1 MNNIPSS
8 IEAEE
13 SLLGAML
20 QNPQAIS
27 ISISKISSNDF
38 YSERNKLLYES
49 ILEMHSRNIEVNA
62 ETALRYL
69 KENGLFEKVFQNDEA
84 YLMRIID
91 GTPFHQNARYYSEII
106 AEKSL
111 LRDLITVSQDIQKSA
126 FEAKDNETREIVDL
140 AEKKIFEVTQRRL
153 DNDFIHIRDL
163 LYEALTT
170 IESRKKH
177 KGTVTGV
184 PSGFV
189 GLDKVTHGFQPS
201 DLIILAARPSVGKT
215 SFALNIVEYVLTN
228 AETINFGIG
237 FFSLEMSR
245 MQLVERLIA
254 SKARISL
261 GRIRTGDLEK
271 NEWAKLGQ
279 TFNSLAQSNLLI
291 DDASQLTI
299 MEIRGKAR
307 QMKYKFAEMNKVR
320 DKDKPPVD
328 LKLIIVD
335 YLQLI
340 HSTTGARKNGTRE
353 QEIAEI
359 SRGLKALAKE
369 LNVPVIALAQLSRA
383 VEQRQD
389 KPRLSDLRESG
400 SIEQDADIVMFLH
413 RQRPNRED
421 KDEEV
426 IDSKTNQVEVI
437 LAKHRNGAII
447 DGLPLNFIAEQ
458 TRFEN
463 IFNNNSDIY
472 NN

>member
-1 MNNIPSS
+1 MNNTPCS

-20 QNPQAIS
+20 QNHFAIDVA
-27 ISISKISSNDF
+27 ISKIVSSDF
-38 YSERNKLLYES
+38 YSERNRIVYET
-49 ILEMHSRNIEVNA
+49 ILNMRERNIDINP

-69 KENGLFEKVFQNDEA
+69 KENGLFEKIIQNDEA
-84 YLMRIID
+84 YLMRLID
-91 GTPFHQNARYYSEII
+91 GTPFYQNAKYYAEII

-111 LRDLITVSQDIQKSA
+111 LRDLINASKDIEKLA
-126 FEAKDNETREIVDL
+126 YDANESENTDIWDL

-153 DNDFIHIRDL
+153 EKDFVHIKDL

-184 PSGFV
+184 PSGFII
-189 GLDKVTHGFQPS
+189 LDKVTHGFQPS

-215 SFALNIVEYVLTN
+215 SFALNIIEHVITN
-228 AETINFGIG
+228 IETSNFGIG
-237 FFSLEMSR
+237 VFSLEMSS

-261 GRIRTGDLEK
+261 SRIRSGDIEK
-271 NEWAKLGQ
+271 PEWTKLGQ
-279 TFNSLAQSNLLI
+279 TFNSLSQANLLI
-291 DDASQLTI
+291 DDSSQLTI

-307 QMKYKFAEMNKVR
+307 QMKHKFAEISKFYG
-320 DKDKPPVD
+320 KKVD
-328 LKLIIVD
+328 LKLIVVD

-340 HSTTGARKNGTRE
+340 SSSHIRKNASRE
-353 QEIAEI
+353 QEIADI

-413 RQRPNRED
+413 RQKPNKEG
-421 KDEEV
+421 KDDEV
-426 IDSKTNQVEVI
+426 IDERTNQVEVI
-437 LAKHRNGAII
+437 IAKHRNGAVH
-447 DGLPLNFIAEQ
+447 DGIPLHFIADQ

-463 IFNNNSDIY
+463 IYNSSES
-472 NN
+472 

>member
-1 MNNIPSS
+1 MNNTPCS

-20 QNPQAIS
+20 QNHFAIDVA
-27 ISISKISSNDF
+27 ISKIVSSDF
-38 YSERNKLLYES
+38 YSERNRIVYET
-49 ILEMHSRNIEVNA
+49 ILNMRERNIDINP

-69 KENGLFEKVFQNDEA
+69 KENGLFEKIIQNDEA
-84 YLMRIID
+84 YLMRLID
-91 GTPFHQNARYYSEII
+91 GTPFYQNAKYYAEII

-111 LRDLITVSQDIQKSA
+111 LRDLINASKDIEKLA
-126 FEAKDNETREIVDL
+126 YDANESENTDIWDL

-153 DNDFIHIRDL
+153 EKDFVHIKDL

-184 PSGFV
+184 PSGFII
-189 GLDKVTHGFQPS
+189 LDKVTHGFQPS

-215 SFALNIVEYVLTN
+215 SFALNIIEHVITN
-228 AETINFGIG
+228 IETSNFGIG
-237 FFSLEMSR
+237 VFSLEMSS

-261 GRIRTGDLEK
+261 SRIRSGDIEK
-271 NEWAKLGQ
+271 PEWTKLGQ
-279 TFNSLAQSNLLI
+279 TFNSLSQTNILI
-291 DDASQLTI
+291 DDSSQLTI

-307 QMKYKFAEMNKVR
+307 QMKHKFAEISKFYG
-320 DKDKPPVD
+320 KKVD
-328 LKLIIVD
+328 LKLIVVD

-340 HSTTGARKNGTRE
+340 SSSHIRKNASRE
-353 QEIAEI
+353 QEIADI

-413 RQRPNRED
+413 RQKPNKEG
-421 KDEEV
+421 KDDEV
-426 IDSKTNQVEVI
+426 IDERTNQVEVI
-437 LAKHRNGAII
+437 IAKHRNGAVH
-447 DGLPLNFIAEQ
+447 DGIPLHFIADQ

-463 IFNNNSDIY
+463 IYNSSES
-472 NN
+472 

>member
-1 MNNIPSS
+1 MNNTPCS

-20 QNPQAIS
+20 QNSQAIS
-27 ISISKISSNDF
+27 AAISKIVSKDF
-38 YSERNKLLYES
+38 YSERNRLLYEC
-49 ILEMHSRNIEVNA
+49 ILEMHNRGIAVNA
-62 ETALRYL
+62 ETILRYL
-69 KENGLFEKVFQNDEA
+69 KENGLFDKIIQNDEV
-84 YLMRIID
+84 YLMKIID
-91 GTPFHQNARYYSEII
+91 GSPFYQNAKYYAEII

-111 LRDLITVSQDIQKSA
+111 LRDLITATQDIQNSA
-126 FEAKDNETREIVDL
+126 YEAKDSETKEIADF
-140 AEKKIFEVTQRRL
+140 AEKRIFEVTQRRL

-170 IESRKKH
+170 IENRKKH

-184 PSGFV
+184 PSGFI

-215 SFALNIVEYVLTN
+215 SFALNIVEHVITN
-228 AETINFGIG
+228 IESMNYGIG
-237 FFSLEMSR
+237 FFSLEMSS

-261 GRIRTGDLEK
+261 SRVRSGDLEK
-271 NEWAKLGQ
+271 PEWTKLGQ
-279 TFNSLAQSNLLI
+279 TFNSLSQANLLI
-291 DDASQLTI
+291 DDSSQLTI

-307 QMKYKFAEMNKVR
+307 QMKYKFAEIAKTTG
-320 DKDKPPVD
+320 KPID
-328 LKLIIVD
+328 LKLIVVD

-340 HSTTGARKNGTRE
+340 HSNANARRNGTRE
-353 QEIAEI
+353 QEIADI

-413 RQRPNRED
+413 RQKANKED

-426 IDSKTNQVEVI
+426 IDEKNNQVEVI
-437 LAKHRNGAII
+437 LAKHRNGAILE
-447 DGLPLNFIAEQ
+447 GLPLNFIADQ

-463 IFNNNSDIY
+463 INVNNN
-472 NN
+472 

>member
-1 MNNIPSS
+1 MNNMPYS

-27 ISISKISSNDF
+27 IALSKINSRDF
-38 YSERNKLLYES
+38 YSERNRLLYES
-49 ILEMHSRNIEVNA
+49 VIEMHNRNIAVNG

-69 KENGLFEKVFQNDEA
+69 KENDLFEKLFQNDEA

-91 GTPFHQNARYYSEII
+91 GTPFYQNAKYYAEII

-111 LRDLITVSQDIQKSA
+111 LRDLILAAQDIEKSA
-126 FEAKDNETREIVDL
+126 YESKDSETKEVADF

-163 LYEALTT
+163 LYEALTS
-170 IESRKKH
+170 IEERKKH
-177 KGTVTGV
+177 KSAVTGV
-184 PSGFV
+184 PSGFT
-189 GLDKVTHGFQPS
+189 GLDRVTHGFQPS

-215 SFALNIVEYVLTN
+215 SFALNIVEHVMTN
-228 AETINFGIG
+228 VETMGFGIG

-245 MQLVERLIA
+245 MQLVERLIS
-254 SKARISL
+254 SKARINLS
-261 GRIRTGDLEK
+261 RVRSGDLERQ
-271 NEWAKLGQ
+271 EWTKLGQ
-279 TFNSLAQSNLLI
+279 TFNSLSQSNLLI
-291 DDASQLTI
+291 DDSSQLTI

-307 QMKYKFAEMNKVR
+307 QMKYKFAEMSKTSGKNI
-320 DKDKPPVD
+320 D
-328 LKLIIVD
+328 LKLIVVD

-340 HSTTGARKNGTRE
+340 HSNIQTRRNGTRE
-353 QEIAEI
+353 QEIADI

-369 LNVPVIALAQLSRA
+369 LNIPVVALAQLSRA

-400 SIEQDADIVMFLH
+400 SIEQDADLVMFLH
-413 RQRPNRED
+413 RQKPNRE
-421 KDEEV
+421 DEEV
-426 IDSKTNQVEVI
+426 IDERNNQVEVI
-437 LAKHRNGAII
+437 LAKHRNGSII
-447 DGLPLNFIAEQ
+447 DGLPLNFVAEQ

-463 IFNNNSDIY
+463 IYSNADNN
-472 NN
+472 

>member
-1 MNNIPSS
+1 MNNMPYS

-27 ISISKISSNDF
+27 IALSKINSKDF
-38 YSERNKLLYES
+38 YSERNRLIYES
-49 ILEMHSRNIEVNA
+49 VIEMHNRNIAVNG

-69 KENGLFEKVFQNDEA
+69 KENDLFEKLFQNDEA

-91 GTPFHQNARYYSEII
+91 GTPFYQNAKYYAEII

-111 LRDLITVSQDIQKSA
+111 LRDLILAAQDIEKSA
-126 FEAKDNETREIVDL
+126 YESKDNETKEVADF

-163 LYEALTT
+163 LYEALTS
-170 IESRKKH
+170 IEERKKH
-177 KGTVTGV
+177 KSAVTGV
-184 PSGFV
+184 PSGFT

-215 SFALNIVEYVLTN
+215 SFALNIVEHVMTN
-228 AETINFGIG
+228 VETMSFGIG

-245 MQLVERLIA
+245 MQLVERLIS
-254 SKARISL
+254 SKARINLS
-261 GRIRTGDLEK
+261 RVRSGDLERT
-271 NEWAKLGQ
+271 EWTKLGQ
-279 TFNSLAQSNLLI
+279 TFNSLSQSNLLI
-291 DDASQLTI
+291 DDSSQLTI

-307 QMKYKFAEMNKVR
+307 QMKYKFAEMSKTSGKNI
-320 DKDKPPVD
+320 D
-328 LKLIIVD
+328 LKLIVVD

-340 HSTTGARKNGTRE
+340 HSNIQTRRNGTRE
-353 QEIAEI
+353 QEIADI

-369 LNVPVIALAQLSRA
+369 LNIPVVALAQLSRA

-400 SIEQDADIVMFLH
+400 SIEQDADLVMFLH
-413 RQRPNRED
+413 RQKPNKE
-421 KDEEV
+421 DEEV
-426 IDSKTNQVEVI
+426 IDERNNQVEVI
-437 LAKHRNGAII
+437 LAKHRNGSII
-447 DGLPLNFIAEQ
+447 DGLPLNFVAEQ

-463 IFNNNSDIY
+463 IYSNTDNN
-472 NN
+472 

>member
-1 MNNIPSS
+1 MNNTPCS

-20 QNPQAIS
+20 QNSQAIS
-27 ISISKISSNDF
+27 AAISKIVSKDF
-38 YSERNKLLYES
+38 YSERNRLLYEC
-49 ILEMHSRNIEVNA
+49 ILEMHNRGIAVNA
-62 ETALRYL
+62 ETILRYL
-69 KENGLFEKVFQNDEA
+69 KENGLFDKIIQNDEV
-84 YLMRIID
+84 YLMKIID
-91 GTPFHQNARYYSEII
+91 GSPFHQNAKYYAEII

-111 LRDLITVSQDIQKSA
+111 LRDLITATQDIQNSA
-126 FEAKDNETREIVDL
+126 YEAKDSETKEIADF
-140 AEKKIFEVTQRRL
+140 AEKRIFEVTQRRL

-170 IESRKKH
+170 IENRKKH

-184 PSGFV
+184 PSGFI

-215 SFALNIVEYVLTN
+215 SFALNIVEHVITN
-228 AETINFGIG
+228 IESMNYGIG
-237 FFSLEMSR
+237 FFSLEMSS

-261 GRIRTGDLEK
+261 SRVRSGDLEK
-271 NEWAKLGQ
+271 PEWTKLGQ
-279 TFNSLAQSNLLI
+279 TFNSLSQANLLI
-291 DDASQLTI
+291 DDSSQLTI

-307 QMKYKFAEMNKVR
+307 QMKYKFAEIAKITG
-320 DKDKPPVD
+320 KPID
-328 LKLIIVD
+328 LKLIVVD

-340 HSTTGARKNGTRE
+340 HSNASTRRNGTRE
-353 QEIAEI
+353 QEIADI

-413 RQRPNRED
+413 RQKPNKED

-426 IDSKTNQVEVI
+426 IDERNNQVEVI
-437 LAKHRNGAII
+437 LAKHRNGAILE
-447 DGLPLNFIAEQ
+447 GLPLNFIADQ

-463 IFNNNSDIY
+463 INVNNN
-472 NN
+472 

>member
-1 MNNIPSS
+1 MNNMPYS

-27 ISISKISSNDF
+27 IALSKINSKDF
-38 YSERNKLLYES
+38 YSERNRLIYES
-49 ILEMHSRNIEVNA
+49 VIEMHNRNIAVNG

-69 KENGLFEKVFQNDEA
+69 KENDLFEKLFQNDEA

-91 GTPFHQNARYYSEII
+91 GTPFYQNAKYYAEII

-111 LRDLITVSQDIQKSA
+111 LRDLILAAQDIQKSA
-126 FEAKDNETREIVDL
+126 YESKEAETKEVADF

-163 LYEALTT
+163 LYEALTS
-170 IESRKKH
+170 IEERKKH
-177 KGTVTGV
+177 KSAVTGV
-184 PSGFV
+184 PSGFT

-215 SFALNIVEYVLTN
+215 SFALNIVEHVMTN
-228 AETINFGIG
+228 VETMSFGIG

-245 MQLVERLIA
+245 MQLVERLIS
-254 SKARISL
+254 SKARINLS
-261 GRIRTGDLEK
+261 RVRSGDLERT
-271 NEWAKLGQ
+271 EWTKLGQ
-279 TFNSLAQSNLLI
+279 TFNSLSQSNLLI
-291 DDASQLTI
+291 DDSSQLTI

-307 QMKYKFAEMNKVR
+307 QMKYKFAEMSKTSGKNI
-320 DKDKPPVD
+320 D
-328 LKLIIVD
+328 LKLIVVD

-340 HSTTGARKNGTRE
+340 HSNIQTRRNGTRE
-353 QEIAEI
+353 QEIADI

-369 LNVPVIALAQLSRA
+369 LNIPVVALAQLSRA

-400 SIEQDADIVMFLH
+400 SIEQDADLVMFLH
-413 RQRPNRED
+413 RQKTNRD
-421 KDEEV
+421 DEEV
-426 IDSKTNQVEVI
+426 IDERNNQVEVI
-437 LAKHRNGAII
+437 LAKHRNGSII
-447 DGLPLNFIAEQ
+447 DGLPLNFVAEQ

-463 IFNNNSDIY
+463 IYSNTDNN
-472 NN
+472 

>member
-1 MNNIPSS
+1 MNSMPYS

-27 ISISKISSNDF
+27 IALSKIGSKDF
-38 YSERNKLLYES
+38 YSERNRLLYES
-49 ILEMHSRNIEVNA
+49 IIEMQNSNIEVNP

-69 KENGLFEKVFQNDEA
+69 KENGLFEKLFQNDES

-91 GTPFHQNARYYSEII
+91 GTPFYQNSKYYAEII

-111 LRDLITVSQDIQKSA
+111 LRDLIFAAQDIQKSA
-126 FEAKDNETREIVDL
+126 YEAKDAETKEVADF

-163 LYEALTT
+163 LYEAL
-170 IESRKKH
+170 ESIDKRKKN
-177 KGTVTGV
+177 KSAVTGV
-184 PSGFV
+184 PSGFT

-215 SFALNIVEYVLTN
+215 SFALNIVEHIMTN
-228 AETINFGIG
+228 VETMNFGIG

-245 MQLVERLIA
+245 MQLVERLIS
-254 SKARISL
+254 SKARINLS
-261 GRIRTGDLEK
+261 RVRSGDLERQ
-271 NEWAKLGQ
+271 ELTKLGQ
-279 TFNSLAQSNLLI
+279 TFNSLSHANLLI
-291 DDASQLTI
+291 DDSSQLTI

-307 QMKYKFAEMNKVR
+307 QMKYKFAEISKASKR
-320 DKDKPPVD
+320 DDEKSID
-328 LKLIIVD
+328 LKLIVVD

-340 HSTTGARKNGTRE
+340 HSNVQTRRNGTRE
-353 QEIAEI
+353 QEIADI

-369 LNVPVIALAQLSRA
+369 LNIPVIALAQLSRA

-400 SIEQDADIVMFLH
+400 SIEQDADLVMFLH
-413 RQRPNRED
+413 KQKQNRE
-421 KDEEV
+421 DEEV
-426 IDSKTNQVEVI
+426 IDEKNNQVEVI
-437 LAKHRNGAII
+437 LAKHRNGSII
-447 DGLPLNFIAEQ
+447 DGMPLNFIAEQ

-463 IFNNNSDIY
+463 IYTNADNN
-472 NN
+472 

>member
-1 MNNIPSS
+1 MNSMPYS

-27 ISISKISSNDF
+27 IALSKIGSKDF

-49 ILEMHSRNIEVNA
+49 IIEMQNSNIEVNP

-69 KENGLFEKVFQNDEA
+69 KENGLFEKLFQNDES

-91 GTPFHQNARYYSEII
+91 GTPFYQNSKYYAEII

-111 LRDLITVSQDIQKSA
+111 LRDLIFAAQDIQKSA
-126 FEAKDNETREIVDL
+126 YEAKDAETKEVADF

-163 LYEALTT
+163 LYEAL
-170 IESRKKH
+170 ESIDKRKKN
-177 KGTVTGV
+177 KSAVTGV
-184 PSGFV
+184 PSGFT

-215 SFALNIVEYVLTN
+215 SFALNIVEHIMTN
-228 AETINFGIG
+228 VETMNFGIG

-245 MQLVERLIA
+245 MQLVERLIS
-254 SKARISL
+254 SKARINLS
-261 GRIRTGDLEK
+261 RVRSGDLERQ
-271 NEWAKLGQ
+271 ELTKLGQ
-279 TFNSLAQSNLLI
+279 TFNSLSHANLLI
-291 DDASQLTI
+291 DDSSQLTI

-307 QMKYKFAEMNKVR
+307 QMKYKFAEISKASKR
-320 DKDKPPVD
+320 DDEKNID
-328 LKLIIVD
+328 LKLIVVD

-340 HSTTGARKNGTRE
+340 HSNVQTRRNGTRE
-353 QEIAEI
+353 QEIADI

-369 LNVPVIALAQLSRA
+369 LNIPVIALAQLSRA

-400 SIEQDADIVMFLH
+400 SIEQDADLVMFLH
-413 RQRPNRED
+413 RQKQNRE
-421 KDEEV
+421 DEEV
-426 IDSKTNQVEVI
+426 IDEKNNQVEVI
-437 LAKHRNGAII
+437 LAKHRNGSII
-447 DGLPLNFIAEQ
+447 DGMPLNFIAEQ

-463 IFNNNSDIY
+463 IYTNADNN
-472 NN
+472 